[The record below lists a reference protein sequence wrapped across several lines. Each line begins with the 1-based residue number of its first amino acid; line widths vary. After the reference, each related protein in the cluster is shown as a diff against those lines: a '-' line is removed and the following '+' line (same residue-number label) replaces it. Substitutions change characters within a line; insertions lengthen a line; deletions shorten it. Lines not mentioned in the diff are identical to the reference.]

1 MLTIRTLSMTAFLC
15 LGLFF
20 MTFQPS
26 ARAERIKVILDS
38 DLGSDVDDAFAL
50 ALLLA
55 SPELEVVG
63 ITLGHGQTDRRGRLA
78 CRLLYETGRE
88 DIPVAVGRPTALV
101 VGHPEITGTEP
112 RQFSWAK
119 DFTTVEPIDTPA
131 ADFIAGQLRRHPGQ
145 ITLISVGP
153 VSNLSDLLQEDP
165 EALQLAKQ
173 VYSMFGSFYLGYGGS
188 PVPSAEW
195 NVRADIPSA
204 RTLSS
209 SNLPIT
215 YAGLDVTAFVELK
228 AEQRHALWS
237 HGSPLTDALEA
248 LYRLWGRQTPIL
260 FDPVPIGMV
269 LWPEL
274 FRTRAAHVRTTDEGF
289 TVIDESRPP
298 NSRVAMSI
306 HTDEFLERVVD
317 RLLKQDLK
325 RGR

>member
-1 MLTIRTLSMTAFLC
+1 MTIRTLSIPALMW
-15 LGLFF
+15 LGLFA
-20 MTFQPS
+20 MIVHPS
-26 ARAERIKVILDS
+26 ARAERDKVILDS
-38 DLGSDVDDAFAL
+38 DLGSDIDDAFAL

-55 SPELEVVG
+55 SPELEIVG
-63 ITLGHGQTDRRGRLA
+63 ITLGHGQTGKRGRLA

-88 DIPVAVGRPTALV
+88 DIPVALGRPTPLV
-101 VGHPEITGTEP
+101 VGHPEITGPDP
-112 RQFSWAK
+112 RQFSWAEG
-119 DFTTVEPIDTPA
+119 FSNVQPIDTPA
-131 ADFIAGQLRRHPGQ
+131 ADFIADQLRRHPGQ

-153 VSNLSDLLQEDP
+153 VPNLADLLEKDP
-165 EALQLAKQ
+165 EALPLAKR

-209 SNLPIT
+209 SNVPIT
-215 YAGLDVTAFVELK
+215 YAGLDVTAFVELN
-228 AEQRHALWS
+228 AEQRQALWS
-237 HGSPLTDALEA
+237 RGSPLTDALEA
-248 LYRLWGRQTPIL
+248 LYRLWGRETPIL

-274 FRTRAAHVRTTDEGF
+274 FRTRAAHVRTTAEGF
-289 TVIDESRPP
+289 TVIDESSPP

-306 HTDEFLERVVD
+306 QTDEFLKRLVD
-317 RLLKQDLK
+317 RLLRQDLK

>member
-1 MLTIRTLSMTAFLC
+1 MTIRTLSIPALLC
-15 LGLFF
+15 LALFA
-20 MTFQPS
+20 MIIQPT
-26 ARAERIKVILDS
+26 ARAEPIKVILDS
-38 DLGSDVDDAFAL
+38 DLGSDIDDAFAL

-55 SPELEVVG
+55 SPEFEILG
-63 ITLGHGQTDRRGRLA
+63 ITLGHGQTQQRGRLA

-88 DIPVAVGRPTALV
+88 EIPVALGRSTSLV
-101 VGHPEITGTEP
+101 VGHPEIAGPDP
-112 RQFSWAK
+112 RQFSWAEG
-119 DFTTVEPIDTPA
+119 FSALEPIDTPA
-131 ADFIAGQLRRHPGQ
+131 ADFIADQLRRHPGQ

-153 VSNLSDLLQEDP
+153 VSNLADLLQKDP
-165 EALQLAKQ
+165 EVLQLAKQ
-173 VYSMFGSFYLGYGGS
+173 VYSMFGSFYLGYGSS

-209 SNLPIT
+209 STAPIT

-237 HGSPLTDALEA
+237 HRSPLTDALQA
-248 LYRLWGRQTPIL
+248 LYRLWGRETPIL
-260 FDPVPIGMV
+260 YDPVPIGMV

-274 FRTRAAHVRTTDEGF
+274 FRTRAAHVRTTAEGF

-306 HTDEFLERVVD
+306 QTDEFLKRLVD
-317 RLLKQDLK
+317 RLLRQDLK

>member
-1 MLTIRTLSMTAFLC
+1 MTIRMLSMSALMC
-15 LGLFF
+15 LALFA
-20 MTFQPS
+20 MIFQPL
-26 ARAERIKVILDS
+26 ARADRIKVILDS

-55 SPELEVVG
+55 SPELEILG
-63 ITLGHGQTDRRGRLA
+63 ITLGHGQTDKRGRLA

-88 DIPVAVGRPTALV
+88 GRPRGPGADPRLWWWVTRKSRGPIPGSFPGPRGFQPSSRSTRRRWTSSPTNWA
-101 VGHPEITGTEP
+101 GT
-112 RQFSWAK
+112 
-119 DFTTVEPIDTPA
+119 
-131 ADFIAGQLRRHPGQ
+131 PGRSS
-145 ITLISVGP
+145 LISVGP
-153 VSNLSDLLQEDP
+153 VSNLAGLLQKDP

-209 SNLPIT
+209 STAPIT
-215 YAGLDVTAFVELK
+215 YAGLDVTAFVQLK
-228 AEQRHALWS
+228 AEHRRALWA
-237 HGSPLTDALEA
+237 HRSPLTDALQA
-248 LYRLWGRQTPIL
+248 LYRLWGRETPIL
-260 FDPVPIGMV
+260 FDAVPIGMV

-274 FRTRAAHVRTTDEGF
+274 FRTRAAHVRITAEGF

-306 HTDEFLERVVD
+306 RTDEFLKRLVD
-317 RLLKQDLK
+317 RLLRQDLK

>member
-1 MLTIRTLSMTAFLC
+1 MTARTLSILVLSF
-15 LGLFF
+15 LGLSG
-20 MTFQPS
+20 MIFQPT
-26 ARAERIKVILDS
+26 ARAEPIKVILDS

-55 SPELEVVG
+55 SPELEIVG
-63 ITLGHGQTDRRGRLA
+63 ITLGHGQTDKRGRLA
-78 CRLLYETGRE
+78 CRLLHETGRE
-88 DIPVAVGRPTALV
+88 DVPVALGRPTPLV
-101 VGHPEITGTEP
+101 VGQPEITGGDP
-112 RQFSWAK
+112 GQFSWAEG
-119 DFTTVEPIDTPA
+119 FSILEPIDTPA
-131 ADFIAGQLRRHPGQ
+131 VDFIADQLRQHPRQ

-153 VSNLSDLLQEDP
+153 VSNLADLLERDP
-165 EALQLAKQ
+165 EALQLAKR

-209 SNLPIT
+209 SNAPIT
-215 YAGLDVTAFVELK
+215 YAGLDVTALVELK
-228 AEQRHALWS
+228 AEQRRALWS
-237 HGSPLTDALEA
+237 RGSPLTDALEA
-248 LYRLWGRQTPIL
+248 LYRLWGRETPIL

-274 FRTRAAHVRTTDEGF
+274 FRTRAAHVRTTAEGF

-306 HTDEFLERVVD
+306 RTDEFLERLVD
-317 RLLKQDLK
+317 RLLRQNLK
-325 RGR
+325 RGH

>member
-1 MLTIRTLSMTAFLC
+1 MV
-15 LGLFF
+15 
-20 MTFQPS
+20 FQPS
-26 ARAERIKVILDS
+26 ARAESIKVILDS

-55 SPELEVVG
+55 SPELEIVG
-63 ITLGHGQTDRRGRLA
+63 ITLGHGQTDKRGRLA

-88 DIPVAVGRPTALV
+88 DIPVALGRPTSLV
-101 VGHPEITGTEP
+101 VGHPEIAGADP
-112 RQFSWAK
+112 RQFSWAEG
-119 DFTTVEPIDTPA
+119 FSTVEPIDTPA
-131 ADFIAGQLRRHPGQ
+131 ADFIADQLRRHPGQ
-145 ITLISVGP
+145 IILISVGP
-153 VSNLSDLLQEDP
+153 VSNLADLITEDP
-165 EALQLAKQ
+165 EALQLAKG
-173 VYSMFGSFYLGYGGS
+173 VYSMLGSFYLGYGSS

-204 RTLSS
+204 RSLSS
-209 SNLPIT
+209 SNVPIT

-228 AEQRHALWS
+228 AEQRQALWS

-248 LYRLWGRQTPIL
+248 LYRLWGRETPIL

-274 FRTRAAHVRTTDEGF
+274 FRARAAHVRTTAEGF

-306 HTDEFLERVVD
+306 QTDEFLKRVVD
-317 RLLKQDLK
+317 RLLRQDLK

>member
-1 MLTIRTLSMTAFLC
+1 MTL
-15 LGLFF
+15 
-20 MTFQPS
+20 QPS
-26 ARAERIKVILDS
+26 ARAERIRVILDS

-55 SPELEVVG
+55 SPELDVVG
-63 ITLGHGQTDRRGRLA
+63 ITLGHGQTGMRGRLA

-88 DIPVAVGRPTALV
+88 DIPVALGRPTALV
-101 VGHPEITGTEP
+101 VGQSDITGPDP
-112 RQFSWAK
+112 RQFSWAEG
-119 DFTTVEPIDTPA
+119 FTTVEPIETPA
-131 ADFIAGQLRRHPGQ
+131 ADFIADQLRRHPRQ

-153 VSNLSDLLQEDP
+153 VSNLADLLQKDP
-165 EALQLAKQ
+165 EVLQLAKQ

-204 RTLSS
+204 RILSS
-209 SNLPIT
+209 SNVPIT

-228 AEQRHALWS
+228 AEQRRALWS

-248 LYRLWGRQTPIL
+248 LYQLWGRETPIL

-274 FRTRAAHVRTTDEGF
+274 FGTRAAHVRTTAEGF

-306 HTDEFLERVVD
+306 QTDAFLERVVD
-317 RLLKQDLK
+317 RLLRQDLK

>member
-1 MLTIRTLSMTAFLC
+1 MC
-15 LGLFF
+15 LGLFV
-20 MTFQPS
+20 MILQPS
-26 ARAERIKVILDS
+26 ARAERTKVILDS
-38 DLGSDVDDAFAL
+38 DLGSDVDDAFAV

-55 SPELEVVG
+55 SPELEIVG

-88 DIPVAVGRPTALV
+88 NIPVALGRPTSLVVGRP
-101 VGHPEITGTEP
+101 EIAGADP
-112 RQFSWAK
+112 GQFSWAEG
-119 DFTTVEPIDTPA
+119 FSTVEPIDTPA
-131 ADFIAGQLRRHPGQ
+131 VDFIAGQLRRHPKQ

-153 VSNLSDLLQEDP
+153 VSNLADLLQRDP
-165 EALQLAKQ
+165 EALQLAKR

-204 RTLSS
+204 RILST
-209 SNLPIT
+209 SNGPIT

-228 AEQRHALWS
+228 AEHRRALWS

-248 LYRLWGRQTPIL
+248 LYRLWGRETPIL

-274 FRTRAAHVRTTDEGF
+274 FRTRAAHVRTTAEGF

-306 HTDEFLERVVD
+306 QTDEFLERVVD
-317 RLLKQDLK
+317 RLLQQDLK
-325 RGR
+325 RAP

>member
-1 MLTIRTLSMTAFLC
+1 MTARTLSILVLSF
-15 LGLFF
+15 LGLSG
-20 MTFQPS
+20 MIFQPA

-55 SPELEVVG
+55 SPELEIVG
-63 ITLGHGQTDRRGRLA
+63 ITLGHGQTDKRGRLA
-78 CRLLYETGRE
+78 CRLLHETGRE
-88 DIPVAVGRPTALV
+88 DIPVALGRPTPLV
-101 VGHPEITGTEP
+101 VGHPEITGADP
-112 RQFSWAK
+112 GQFSWAEE
-119 DFTTVEPIDTPA
+119 FSTLEPIDTPA
-131 ADFIAGQLRRHPGQ
+131 VDFIADQLRRHPKQ

-153 VSNLSDLLQEDP
+153 VSNLADLLQGDP
-165 EALQLAKQ
+165 EALQLAKR
-173 VYSMFGSFYLGYGGS
+173 VYSMFGSFYLGYDGS

-204 RTLSS
+204 RILSS
-209 SNLPIT
+209 STAPMT

-228 AEQRHALWS
+228 ADQRRALWS
-237 HGSPLTDALEA
+237 HGSPLTDALEV
-248 LYRLWGRQTPIL
+248 LYRLWGRETPIL

-274 FRTRAAHVRTTDEGF
+274 FRTRAAHVRTTAEGF

-306 HTDEFLERVVD
+306 QTDEFLERVVE
-317 RLLKQDLK
+317 RLLRQNLK
-325 RGR
+325 RAP

>member
-1 MLTIRTLSMTAFLC
+1 MTIRTLSTTALLC

-20 MTFQPS
+20 TISQPT

-38 DLGSDVDDAFAL
+38 DLGSDVDDAFAV

-55 SPELEVVG
+55 SPELEIVG
-63 ITLGHGQTDRRGRLA
+63 ITLGHGQTDKRGRLA

-88 DIPVAVGRPTALV
+88 NIPVALGRPTSLV
-101 VGHPEITGTEP
+101 VGHPEIAGADP
-112 RQFSWAK
+112 RQFSWAEG
-119 DFTTVEPIDTPA
+119 FSTVEPIDTPA
-131 ADFIAGQLRRHPGQ
+131 ADFIAGQLRRHPRQ

-153 VSNLSDLLQEDP
+153 VSNLADLLQRDP
-165 EALQLAKQ
+165 EALQLAKR

-204 RTLSS
+204 RTLSTS
-209 SNLPIT
+209 KAPIT
-215 YAGLDVTAFVELK
+215 YAGLDVTALVELK
-228 AEQRHALWS
+228 AEQRRTLWS

-248 LYRLWGRQTPIL
+248 LYRLWGRETPIL

-274 FRTRAAHVRTTDEGF
+274 FRTRAAHVRTTPEGF
-289 TVIDESRPP
+289 TVIDESRAP

-306 HTDEFLERVVD
+306 QTDEFLERLVD
-317 RLLKQDLK
+317 RLLRQDLK